1 MRDVGTLAVEG
12 VLAEWEDRTRLSGD
26 LAKMVE
32 EETRGGA
39 EVNDRDGCTEYR
51 VRSSDDGLPGLPWMV
66 DSVVGIRKHG
76 LESRGRRSMR

>member
-26 LAKMVE
+26 LAKKVE

-39 EVNDRDGCTEYR
+39 EVNDRDGCTEYS
-51 VRSSDDGLPGLPWMV
+51 VRSSDDGLPWIALDG
-66 DSVVGIRKHG
+66 GFG
-76 LESRGRRSMR
+76 GRNQEARFGVWRTA